1 MVNSSSSHKS
11 HWWIP
16 VVVTPIATLF
26 SLIILFVFIGLYFKF
41 WHVSCTNWFNSI
53 FGPFN
58 ANIIEEISEISFTQF
73 LKSANTTIFSIIYY
87 LLANAVSVIIG
98 IKRKSKSID
107 AEIIEYKEALKNKS
121 GAIGAEYKK
130 IIEKKKRLK
139 ALQELLELNTEEAV
153 QIMYLRKT
161 TKIAKLENIYIVK
174 NDFHA
179 FQCCMENIY
188 ESTKDSKSN
197 YLFINSIAQY
207 EFIGRHRKYFNEE
220 DGTIDKDALNK
231 SVFLRLL
238 KEKRSLDIRVLLL
251 NPNIPESDI
260 LIKNRIKE
268 IGKRIKVAKYKEDI
282 NKTIEFLEFLKNNLS
297 SYDSFRRKKIS
308 IDYRLFNDNS
318 VFRYYINNKKV
329 FLSQYVKQRHGHQ
342 SMTFEI
348 GQSSRSLHYSI
359 LKLFNKR
366 WEEFKPK

>member
-1 MVNSSSSHKS
+1 MVNSPSSHKS
-11 HWWIP
+11 PWWLP

-26 SLIILFVFIGLYFKF
+26 SLFILFLFIGLYFKF
-41 WHVSCTNWFNSI
+41 WHVSFTNWFDSF

-58 ANIIEEISEISFTQF
+58 PNTIEEISKISFTQF
-73 LKSANTTIFSIIYY
+73 LRSANTTIFSIIYY
-87 LLANAVSVIIG
+87 LLANALSVIIG

-107 AEIIEYKEALKNKS
+107 TEIIKYKEALKNRS
-121 GAIGAEYKK
+121 GVIGAEYKK

-139 ALQELLELNTEEAV
+139 ALQELLELNTEDAV

-161 TKIAKLENIYIVK
+161 TKIAQLENIYIVK

-179 FQCCMENIY
+179 FQCCMEQIY
-188 ESTKDSKSN
+188 ESTKDSKNN

-220 DGTIDKDALNK
+220 DGTIDEDGLNK

-238 KEKRSLDIRVLLL
+238 KEKRSLNIRVLLL

-260 LIKNRIKE
+260 FIKKRIKE
-268 IGKRIKVAKYKEDI
+268 IGKRIPVSKYKEDI
-282 NKTIEFLEFLKNNLS
+282 IKTIKFLEFLKNNLS
-297 SYDSFRRKKIS
+297 SYASFSRKKIS
-308 IDYRLFNDNS
+308 IDYRLFNDNP

-329 FLSQYVKQRHGHQ
+329 FLSQYVKQHHGHQ
-342 SMTFEI
+342 SITFEI
-348 GQSSRSLHYSI
+348 GKSNRSLHYSI
-359 LKLFNKR
+359 LKLFEKR
-366 WEEFKPK
+366 WEKFKPK